1 MNKWGSLK
9 LGLLA
14 VGIAVGIA
22 PVSGMAAPKAST
34 TGRSWQLDFR
44 FHDPQR
50 ISIVLPGD
58 QAPTTFWYLL
68 YEVTN
73 NTGRDVEYYPSF
85 ELVTNTL
92 QTVTGGDNI
101 SPSVYEAIAAQ
112 HRKEYP
118 FFATPFKV
126 TGTLLQGEINHRVSA
141 AVFRDF
147 DRSAHEFTVFT
158 AGLSGEMKRIPNP
171 TRAQNKDNPA
181 YYVLRRSL
189 AVTYGLPGDSTTR
202 KSAKPVRKRRDWV
215 MR

>member
-1 MNKWGSLK
+1 MNTWGSLK
-9 LGLLA
+9 LC
-14 VGIAVGIA
+14 VIVIGIAS
-22 PVSGMAAPKAST
+22 VSALAAPKAST
-34 TGRSWQLDFR
+34 TGHSWQLDFR

-50 ISIVLPGD
+50 ISLILPGD
-58 QAPTTFWYLL
+58 RTPTTYWYLL

-73 NTGRDVEYYPSF
+73 NTGRDIEYYPSF

-101 SPSVYEAIAAQ
+101 SPSVYEAIAAR

-118 FFATPFKV
+118 FFATPVKV
-126 TGTLLQGEINHRVSA
+126 TGTLLQGEINRRVSA

-147 DRSAHEFTVFT
+147 DRSANDFTVF
-158 AGLSGEMKRIPNP
+158 ASGLSGEMKRIPNP
-171 TRAQNKDNPA
+171 TKAQNPKNPA

-189 AVTYGLPGDSTTR
+189 AVSYGLPGDASTR
-202 KSAKPVRKRRDWV
+202 NSADPVRKRRDWV